1 MIMTLRRRFA
11 SALLATLVASAS
23 SSAQNQPPAELTL
36 EQCIARALQKNF
48 DLEAQRFSP
57 QIAQDSIDV
66 ARDGYQPQLS
76 VTSSRSGSSQ
86 SGLGTNASSTRVAV
100 TQQLY
105 SGTTFSVSSELNRSR
120 LSPPVTVPNPA
131 YNADLT
137 VSVRQQLLKGFG
149 TEVNQAAVNRA
160 KIGYDKANLDY
171 KVAVLNVIQNTEN
184 AFYNVVFARE
194 QYDVR
199 KSSLALA
206 QRLYDEAESRRN
218 VGVATDLDVLQ
229 ASVGVATARR
239 GVLLGAQAQKDSEQA
254 LLALIG
260 QFELDAPLGP
270 THFKDID
277 EALPVFASSYQAAKM
292 NQPDYLSA
300 QAAIEQAKL
309 DLIVAKNGARPS
321 LSVGG
326 AVGFNGH
333 RGSGGDALSDAFD
346 RENNSW
352 QVDVALTYPWGQVG
366 DRARY
371 RQSLATLSQQQT
383 RLHQLEQ
390 SIEAQVRSA
399 VRAVETNLET
409 VKIAVQGTELAVR
422 QYELQKAK
430 FDAGLATSRDVLQ
443 AQTDLETARVNELQS
458 KVGLRTSISSL
469 HRIEGSSLTRYAA
482 TAP

>member
-1 MIMTLRRRFA
+1 MIMTLRRRVA
-11 SALLATLVASAS
+11 SALLATLVACAS
-23 SSAQNQPPAELTL
+23 SPAQVQPPTELTL

-48 DLEAQRFSP
+48 DLEAQRYNP

-76 VTSSRSGSSQ
+76 VTSSRSGSSET
-86 SGLGTNASSTRVAV
+86 GLNSRFSSTRVGV

-105 SGTTFSVSSELNRSR
+105 TGTTLSVSSELDRSSYNPAVS
-120 LSPPVTVPNPA
+120 LPNPA

-149 TEVNQAAVNRA
+149 TEVNQAGVNRA
-160 KIGYDKANLDY
+160 KIGYDRANLDY

-184 AFYNVVFARE
+184 AYYNVVFARE
-194 QYDVR
+194 QLDVR

-206 QRLYDEAESRRN
+206 QRLYDEAKSRRS

-229 ASVGVATARR
+229 AGVGVATARR
-239 GVLLGAQAQKDSEQA
+239 GVLLGEQSEKDSEQA

-260 QFELDAPLGP
+260 QFELDAPLGA
-270 THFKDID
+270 THFKEID
-277 EALPVFASSYQAAKM
+277 ETVPVYASSYQAAKL

-300 QAAIEQAKL
+300 QAGIEQAKL
-309 DLIVAKNGARPS
+309 DLVVAKNGARPS

-326 AVGFNGH
+326 AVGFSGH
-333 RGSGGDALSDAFD
+333 RGSGTDAFNDAFD

-390 SIEAQVRSA
+390 TIEAQVRSA
-399 VRAVETNLET
+399 IRAVETNLES
-409 VKIAVQGTELAVR
+409 VKISIQTTELAVR
-422 QYELQKAK
+422 QYELQKDK
-430 FDAGLATSRDVLQ
+430 FDAGVATSRDVLQ

-458 KVGLRTSISSL
+458 KVSLRTSISSL